1 MLSFRHIRTIVD
13 KEWAEVFKNK
23 MVLFTIV
30 LMPLLFTALPLIMLF
45 VTTGSTIPG
54 GDTAD
59 LPEMFLSV
67 CGQMDSAS
75 CMQVYVINQF
85 LILYMM
91 LPLIIPITIAAY
103 SIVGEKT
110 TRSLEPLLATPISTE
125 ELLIGKALA
134 AAIPAVGATWLC
146 FFIFQILIPL
156 TGASQQVA
164 RLRAWTNMAVR
175 RAGCRPVDGH
185 RRRQFCHH
193 GFLTGQ
199 RSPCCRTTG
208 GHFDRSGAGTAL
220 WAGGGFAG
228 HQPAINAHCHH
239 RPHPCGCFPCLPRA
253 RLFQRET
260 ILTRWK

>member
-1 MLSFRHIRTIVD
+1 MLSFRHIRTIID

-30 LMPLLFTALPLIMLF
+30 LMPLLFTALPLIMLY
-45 VTTGSTIPG
+45 VTAGSALPG

-67 CGQMDSAS
+67 CGDMDAAS

-125 ELLIGKALA
+125 ELLIAKALA
-134 AAIPAVGATWLC
+134 AAIPAVGATWFC

-156 TGASQQVA
+156 TGASQQV
-164 RLRAWTNMAVR
+164 RAYVLGPTWLLGVLVVGPLMAIAAVNFAIMVSSR
-175 RAGCRPVDGH
+175 VNDPRVAEQMAAILIVPVLALLFGQVAGLLVIN
-185 RRRQFCHH
+185 QQ
-193 GFLTGQ
+193 LMLIVI
-199 RSPCCRTTG
+199 S
-208 GHFDRSGAGTAL
+208 AL
-220 WAGGGFAG
+220 IAADALLIYLG
-228 HQPAINAHCHH
+228 
-239 RPHPCGCFPCLPRA
+239 A

>member
-1 MLSFRHIRTIVD
+1 MLSFRHIRTLID

-23 MVLFTIV
+23 MVLFTII
-30 LMPLLFTALPLIMLF
+30 LMPLLFTALPLIMLYA
-45 VTTGSTIPG
+45 TAGSTLPG

-59 LPEMFLSV
+59 LPELFLSV
-67 CGQMDSAS
+67 CGDMDSAS

-125 ELLIGKALA
+125 ELLTGKALA

-146 FFIFQILIPL
+146 FLIFQLLIPL
-156 TGASQQVA
+156 TGASQQV
-164 RLRAWTNMAVR
+164 RAYVLGPTWLLGVLVVGPLMAIAAVNFAIMVSSR
-175 RAGCRPVDGH
+175 VNDPRIAEQMAAVLIVPVLALLFGQVAGLLVINQQLMLVVIIALIVIDV
-185 RRRQFCHH
+185 
-193 GFLTGQ
+193 FLIYLG
-199 RSPCCRTTG
+199 
-208 GHFDRSGAGTAL
+208 
-220 WAGGGFAG
+220 
-228 HQPAINAHCHH
+228 
-239 RPHPCGCFPCLPRA
+239 A